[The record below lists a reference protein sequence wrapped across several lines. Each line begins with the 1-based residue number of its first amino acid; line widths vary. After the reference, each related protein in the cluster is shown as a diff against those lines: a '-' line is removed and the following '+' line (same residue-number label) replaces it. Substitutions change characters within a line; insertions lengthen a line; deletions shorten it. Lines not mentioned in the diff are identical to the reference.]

1 MKKFSYSQIFTIAY
15 PILFSTLM
23 EQLVGMTDTAFLGRV
38 GQVELGASALG
49 NIFYMTVFMLGMGF
63 CVGTQILM
71 GRRNG
76 QGKYLSIG
84 KIFYHSLAFLLFM
97 AAVLFG
103 LTHLF
108 ASDFL
113 ELIIQS
119 PNVCKATESYLNWR
133 VYGFFFAFINILF
146 RSFYVATTHTR
157 TLTLNSVVMVSCNI
171 LFNYILI
178 FGKFGVPAFGIA
190 GAALGST
197 MAEAVSTLFFVIY
210 THRHV
215 PYAKYGLNI
224 LPKFRFHILGKMLG
238 ISVWTMVQNFISLS
252 TWFLLFLAVEHLG
265 ERELAVTNII
275 RNISSFTYMLV
286 IAMSSTASTLV
297 SNLMG
302 NGEYEA
308 VRPMLMKTIR
318 LNFIILVPILLLIGL
333 LPDAVMG
340 IFTDD
345 ASLIEA
351 GYGPLYMLLFS
362 YVLTIPSQIIFNAVA
377 ATGNT
382 RRGLCI
388 EVIALSIYSL
398 YIIVA
403 IFHYKVSLTWCWF
416 SEFVYGFWEI
426 VLSVPY
432 LRSGKWKQTR
442 I

>member
-1 MKKFSYSQIFTIAY
+1 MRKFSYSEIFTIAY

-23 EQLVGMTDTAFLGRV
+23 EQLVGMTDAAFLGRV

-63 CVGTQILM
+63 CIGTQILM

-76 QGKYLSIG
+76 QGKFKSIG

-97 AAVLFG
+97 AAALFT
-103 LTHLF
+103 LSHFFVDDL
-108 ASDFL
+108 L
-113 ELIIQS
+113 ESIIHS
-119 PNVCKATESYLNWR
+119 PNVCQATESYLDWR
-133 VYGFFFAFINILF
+133 VYGFFFAFINTLF
-146 RSFYVATTHTR
+146 RAFYVATTHTK
-157 TLTLNSVVMVSCNI
+157 TLTLNSIVMVSCNI

-190 GAALGST
+190 GAAMGST
-197 MAEAVSTLFFVIY
+197 MAECVSTIFFVVH

-215 PYAKYGLNI
+215 PYEKYGLNI
-224 LPKFRFHILGKMLG
+224 IPKFKFKILGEMLG
-238 ISVWTMVQNFISLS
+238 ISIWTMIQNFISLS
-252 TWFLLFLAVEHLG
+252 TWFLLFLGVEHLG

-286 IAMSSTASTLV
+286 IAMASTASTLV

-302 NGEYEA
+302 NRESESVA
-308 VRPMLMKTIR
+308 PMLLKTIR
-318 LNFIILVPILLLIGL
+318 LNFMILVPILIIIGL
-333 LPDAVMG
+333 FPDAVMS
-340 IFTDD
+340 IFTNDK
-345 ASLIEA
+345 SLISA
-351 GYGPLYMLLFS
+351 GYGPLYMLLCS
-362 YVLTIPSQIIFNAVA
+362 YIFTIPSQILFNAVA
-377 ATGNT
+377 GTGNT
-382 RRGLCI
+382 RTALFI
-388 EVIALSIYSL
+388 EIIALSFYTL

-403 IFHYKVSLTWCWF
+403 IFYYKVSLTWCWF

-432 LRSGKWKQTR
+432 LRSGKWKKKT